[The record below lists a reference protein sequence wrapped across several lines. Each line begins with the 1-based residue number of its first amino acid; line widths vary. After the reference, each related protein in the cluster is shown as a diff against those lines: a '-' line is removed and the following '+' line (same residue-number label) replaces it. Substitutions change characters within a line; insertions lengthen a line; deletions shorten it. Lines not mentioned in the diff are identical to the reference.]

1 MKVLQRL
8 LPRRLD
14 RQVMLFVSLLL
25 SLVMPFF
32 ALYEADES
40 AERVVNSTMLQAL
53 ALAENISVTSVE
65 HIVTQDFASTEQLLL
80 RSARFPGVQ
89 QVQVSDIDGRV
100 IGDVFVGQAGEPVLR
115 YQAQMIDVPSEAY
128 PDLKQSA
135 GLLTVWQPIVG
146 ANAVGWVR
154 LDYSLAEAE
163 SIASQ
168 YLYDYMVDGLIMT
181 VMLVALILLVMRRPL
196 RVLRDAATF
205 AGQLKNKHGEKI
217 PIDKRSVEIEQ
228 LGMALNET
236 SENLFEQDA
245 VIKQALKA
253 LNTQKSAMDEHS
265 IISITDV
272 DGYITYAN
280 QKFVDATGFSRDE
293 LLGKKHDIVKSGFH
307 SREFF
312 AGMWATI
319 SMGNVW
325 HGEIL
330 NRSKHGDEVWVNT
343 TIVPFMD
350 ESGVP
355 YEYVAI
361 RTDVT
366 NQKWVEQELAEKA
379 RSLVQMTDHLEDLVR
394 LRTSELEQA
403 NIQLQHLNK
412 VKSEFVSVVSHELR
426 TPLTSIKSFS
436 EILHDDLEELDINS
450 QKHFLSII
458 NDESERLGRLIND
471 LLDLQKMDSGKM
483 DWNDERVDMVV
494 LLSASAELFSK
505 AYADKGL
512 ELKLGLVDAESWV
525 MVDVDRIKQLITN
538 LLSNALKFTES
549 GSATVAIV
557 NSACEV
563 EVSVTDTGLGI
574 PEQEIANVFE
584 NFHQVNSSETREI
597 GGSGLGLAICKDIV
611 EHYSGR
617 IWVES
622 ELARGSRFVFT
633 LPLLENNV
641 ERSGGGCDRSS
652 K

>member
-1 MKVLQRL
+1 MLQRL

-14 RQVMLFVSLLL
+14 RQVMLLVSLLL
-25 SLVMPFF
+25 GLVMPFF
-32 ALYEADES
+32 AIHEAAENS
-40 AERVVNSTMLQAL
+40 ERVVESAVLQAR
-53 ALAENISVTSVE
+53 ALAENIAVTSVE

-89 QVQVSDIDGRV
+89 QIQVADIDGRV
-100 IGDVFVGQAGEPVLR
+100 IGDVFVDQDGEPVLR
-115 YQAQMIDVPSEAY
+115 YKLQMIDVPGDAY
-128 PDLKQSA
+128 SQLKQSSGVLA
-135 GLLTVWQPIVG
+135 VWQPIVG

-154 LDYSLAEAE
+154 LNYSLAEAKE
-163 SIASQ
+163 IAEQ
-168 YLYDYMVDGLIMT
+168 YLYDYMIDGLIMT
-181 VMLVALILLVMRRPL
+181 VMLVGLILLVMRRPL

-217 PIDKRSVEIEQ
+217 PVDQRSVEIEQ
-228 LGMALNET
+228 LGTALNET

-280 QKFVDATGFSRDE
+280 QKFVDVTGFSREE
-293 LLGKKHDIVKSGFH
+293 LLGKKHDIIKSGFH
-307 SREFF
+307 SDEFF
-312 AGMWATI
+312 AAMWTTI
-319 SMGNVW
+319 SAGRVW

-330 NRSKHGDEVWVNT
+330 NKSKHGDEVWVNT

-366 NQKWVEQELAEKA
+366 EQKKTEQELEKKA
-379 RSLVQMTDHLEDLVR
+379 RSLTQMTDHLEDLVK
-394 LRTSELEQA
+394 LRTSELELA
-403 NIQLQHLNK
+403 NTQLLHLNK

-426 TPLTSIKSFS
+426 TPLTSIKSFA
-436 EILHDDLEELDINS
+436 EILQDDLEELDVDS

-458 NDESERLGRLIND
+458 NEESERLGRLIND
-471 LLDLQKMDSGKM
+471 LLDLQKMDSGKV
-483 DWNDERVDMVV
+483 DWNDESVDLVV
-494 LLSASAELFSK
+494 LLNGSAALFTQ

-512 ELKLGLVDAESWV
+512 QLDLEIAADELWVD
-525 MVDVDRIKQLITN
+525 VDVDRIKQLMAN
-538 LLSNALKFTES
+538 LLSNALKFTER
-549 GSATVAIV
+549 GSVTVGLVARGD
-557 NSACEV
+557 EV
-563 EVSVTDTGLGI
+563 EVSVCDTGLGI
-574 PEQEIANVFE
+574 PAQEIANVFE
-584 NFHQVNSSETREI
+584 SFHQVNSSETREI

-622 ELARGSRFVFT
+622 ELGKGSRFVFT
-633 LPLLENNV
+633 LPFSAGNAGNV
-641 ERSGGGCDRSS
+641 GGVA
-652 K
+652 

>member
-1 MKVLQRL
+1 MLQQL

-14 RQVMLFVSLLL
+14 RQVMLLVSLLL
-25 SLVMPFF
+25 ALVMPFF
-32 ALYEADES
+32 AVYEADEN
-40 AERVVNSTMLQAL
+40 AERVVESAMLQAE
-53 ALAENISVTSVE
+53 ALAENIAVTSVE

-89 QVQVSDIDGRV
+89 QIQVSDTDGRV
-100 IGDVFVGQAGEPVLR
+100 IGDVFVDLNGEPVLR
-115 YQAQMIDVPSEAY
+115 YKARLIDVPDDAY
-128 PDLKQSA
+128 SQLKQSA

-154 LDYSLAEAE
+154 LNYSLAEAKE
-163 SIASQ
+163 IADQ
-168 YLYDYMVDGLIMT
+168 YLRDYIVDGLIMT

-228 LGMALNET
+228 LGIALNET

-245 VIKQALKA
+245 LIKRALKA

-272 DGYITYAN
+272 DGHITYAN
-280 QKFVDATGFSRDE
+280 QKFVDATGFSREE
-293 LLGKKHDIVKSGFH
+293 LLGKKHDIIKSGFH

-312 AGMWATI
+312 SAMWATI
-319 SMGNVW
+319 SAGNVW
-325 HGEIL
+325 DGEIL
-330 NRSKHGDEVWVNT
+330 NRSKRGDEVWVNT
-343 TIVPFMD
+343 TIVPFMN

-366 NQKWVEQELAEKA
+366 KQKKVEQELAEKA
-379 RSLVQMTDHLEDLVR
+379 RSLRQMTDHLEDLVR
-394 LRTSELEQA
+394 LRTSELVQA
-403 NIQLQHLNK
+403 NTQLQHLNK

-426 TPLTSIKSFS
+426 TPLTSIKSFA
-436 EILHDDLEELDINS
+436 EILQDDIEELDVDS

-483 DWNDERVDMVV
+483 DWNDERVDVAA
-494 LLSASAELFSK
+494 LLRASAELFSK
-505 AYADKGL
+505 AYADKDLRL
-512 ELKLGLVDAESWV
+512 ELDHVEGVFLVD
-525 MVDVDRIKQLITN
+525 VDVDRIKQLIAN
-538 LLSNALKFTES
+538 LFSNALKFTES
-549 GSATVAIV
+549 GSVAVAITA
-557 NSACEV
+557 SGSEV
-563 EVSVTDTGLGI
+563 EISVTDTGLGI
-574 PEQEIANVFE
+574 PEDEVANIFE

-622 ELARGSRFVFT
+622 ELAKGSRFAFT
-633 LPLLENNV
+633 LPLANSNV
-641 ERSGGGCDRSS
+641 ESLGATT
-652 K
+652 

>member
-1 MKVLQRL
+1 MLQRI

-25 SLVMPFF
+25 SLVVPFF
-32 ALYEADES
+32 ALHEADKS
-40 AERVVNSTMLQAL
+40 AERVVDSTMLQAR

-80 RSARFPGVQ
+80 RSARFPGVE
-89 QVQVSDIDGRV
+89 QVQVTDINGRV
-100 IGDVFVGQAGEPVLR
+100 IGDVFVGQTGEPILR
-115 YQAQMIDVPSEAY
+115 YEAQLVYVPGEA
-128 PDLKQSA
+128 DSQLKQSA

-154 LDYSLAEAE
+154 LSYSLAEAE
-163 SIASQ
+163 SIANQ
-168 YLYDYMVDGLIMT
+168 YLHDYMVDGLIMT
-181 VMLVALILLVMRRPL
+181 VMLIALILLVMRRPL

-228 LGMALNET
+228 LGTALNET

-265 IISITDV
+265 IVSITDV
-272 DGYITYAN
+272 GGYITYAN

-307 SREFF
+307 SKEFF

-319 SMGNVW
+319 SSGNVW

-330 NRSKHGDEVWVNT
+330 NKSKHGDEVWVNT

-366 NQKWVEQELAEKA
+366 EQKKVEQELAEKA
-379 RSLVQMTDHLEDLVR
+379 RSLSQMTDHLEDLVR

-436 EILHDDLEELDINS
+436 EILHDDIEELDIDS

-483 DWNDERVDMVV
+483 DWNNERVDMVA

-512 ELKLGLVDAESWV
+512 QLKLDFIDGESWV
-525 MVDVDRIKQLITN
+525 MVDVDRIRQLITN
-538 LLSNALKFTES
+538 LLSNALKFTET
-549 GSATVAIV
+549 GSVTVAIV
-557 NSACEV
+557 NNVGEV
-563 EVSVTDTGLGI
+563 EVSVSDTGLGI
-574 PEQEIANVFE
+574 PEHEIANVFE
-584 NFHQVNSSETREI
+584 HFHQVNSSETREI

-633 LPLLENNV
+633 LPLLKDDV
-641 ERSGGGCDRSS
+641 GCSGEVA
-652 K
+652 

>member
-1 MKVLQRL
+1 MLQRL

-14 RQVMLFVSLLL
+14 RQVMLLVSLLL
-25 SLVMPFF
+25 ALVMPFF
-32 ALYEADES
+32 AVHEADEN
-40 AERVVNSTMLQAL
+40 AKRVVESAMLQAR
-53 ALAENISVTSVE
+53 ALAENIAVTSVE

-89 QVQVSDIDGRV
+89 QVQVSDIGGRV
-100 IGDVFVGQAGEPVLR
+100 IGDVFVDLNGEPVLR
-115 YQAQMIDVPSEAY
+115 YKVQLIGVPGDVYSQ
-128 PDLKQSA
+128 LKQSA

-154 LDYSLAEAE
+154 LDYSLAEAKE
-163 SIASQ
+163 IAGQ
-168 YLYDYMVDGLIMT
+168 YLRDYMVDGLIMT
-181 VMLVALILLVMRRPL
+181 IMLVALILLVMRRPL

-217 PIDKRSVEIEQ
+217 PIDKRSVEIEH

-245 VIKQALKA
+245 AIKQALKA

-280 QKFVDATGFSRDE
+280 QKFIDATGFSRDE

-307 SREFF
+307 SRDFF

-319 SMGNVW
+319 SAGDVW

-330 NRSKHGDEVWVNT
+330 NKSKHGDEVWVNT

-366 NQKWVEQELAEKA
+366 EQKKAEQELAEKA
-379 RSLVQMTDHLEDLVR
+379 RSLAQLTDNLEDQVR

-403 NIQLQHLNK
+403 NVQLQHLNK

-426 TPLTSIKSFS
+426 TPLTSIKSFA
-436 EILHDDLEELDINS
+436 EILQDDIEELDIDS

-458 NDESERLGRLIND
+458 NEESERLGRLIND

-483 DWNDERVDMVV
+483 DWNDERVDMVA
-494 LLSASAELFSK
+494 LLRSSAELFSK

-512 ELKLGLVDAESWV
+512 RLESDLADGEFWLDI
-525 MVDVDRIKQLITN
+525 DVDRMKQLIAN

-549 GSATVAIV
+549 GSVTIGFHDKG
-557 NSACEV
+557 STF
-563 EVSVTDTGLGI
+563 EVSVCDTGLGI
-574 PEQEIANVFE
+574 PEDEVANVFE

-611 EHYSGR
+611 DHYSGR

-622 ELARGSRFVFT
+622 ELAKGSRFVFS
-633 LPLLENNV
+633 LPVVVANV
-641 ERSGGGCDRSS
+641 GGAGSIV
-652 K
+652 